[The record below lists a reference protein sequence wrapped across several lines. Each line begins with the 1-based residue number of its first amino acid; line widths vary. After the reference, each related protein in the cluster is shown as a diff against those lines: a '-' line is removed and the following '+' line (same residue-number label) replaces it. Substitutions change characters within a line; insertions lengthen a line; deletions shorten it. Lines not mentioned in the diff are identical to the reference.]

1 MANNTEFEL
10 FPGKNL
16 SGLFEDIYNN
26 QQTKKVRISELI
38 AEIKNTVKTPNDIVM
53 VGSIL
58 KDLVDTSVRNDESL
72 IKLATIAQRIISATV
87 NAEGADMG
95 ILTEHEKA
103 QLLEEVKDAV
113 DEIEASQGDSVDAL
127 ADEVD
132 NVKQKVEN
140 ERTVK

>member
-16 SGLFEDIYNN
+16 SDLFQDIYNN

-38 AEIKNTVKTPNDIVM
+38 AEIKKTVKTPKDIIM

-72 IKLATIAQRIISATV
+72 IKLATIAQRIIAATV

-95 ILTEHEKA
+95 ILTEQEKA

-113 DEIEASQGDSVDAL
+113 DEIEANQNY
-127 ADEVD
+127 EVD
-132 NVKQKVEN
+132 ELESKVNNVKHKVEN
-140 ERTVK
+140 ERETK